1 MASDNLSADLASL
14 RIQRDDPPPRSGVLR
29 WVVVLVLVV
38 GGGAAAFVYGAP
50 AVEARIFRTE
60 VSVTEVGRVSPAQ
73 ASVDLTATGYVVAE
87 RTAKVA
93 ADVTGRITKVG
104 FKEGDRVKA
113 GDVLFTIDMGDQQ
126 NAAATLK
133 ARATA
138 AAARAVAARATLA
151 ELDQQLARE
160 KSLLERG
167 AIAASGVDDLTL
179 RRKSSEETARAT
191 EADARAASA
200 DARAQSALL
209 RHGTVAAPMD
219 GRIVGTPPQLGEM
232 LLPGGVNVLSLVDF
246 GSLVVEVD
254 VPEGRLSLVKPGA
267 PCEIVLDAFPD
278 VRRRGKVKEI
288 TPRVNRSKATV
299 VVKAEFVDV
308 PELVLPD
315 MAARVSFLQK
325 ALDAA
330 AMKEPPKNVVPG
342 VAIAE
347 RAGRK
352 VVFVI
357 DGSRVRLEPVTL
369 GAAIGDGFEL
379 KEGPAPGTK
388 LVRNPPPVLEDG
400 KSIKE
405 RTEG

>member
-1 MASDNLSADLASL
+1 
-14 RIQRDDPPPRSGVLR
+14 
-29 WVVVLVLVV
+29 
-38 GGGAAAFVYGAP
+38 
-50 AVEARIFRTE
+50 
-60 VSVTEVGRVSPAQ
+60 
-73 ASVDLTATGYVVAE
+73 
-87 RTAKVA
+87 
-93 ADVTGRITKVG
+93 
-104 FKEGDRVKA
+104 
-113 GDVLFTIDMGDQQ
+113 
-126 NAAATLK
+126 
-133 ARATA
+133 
-138 AAARAVAARATLA
+138 
-151 ELDQQLARE
+151 
-160 KSLLERG
+160 
-167 AIAASGVDDLTL
+167 
-179 RRKSSEETARAT
+179 
-191 EADARAASA
+191 
-200 DARAQSALL
+200 
-209 RHGTVAAPMD
+209 MD

-254 VPEGRLSLVKPGA
+254 VPEARLALVKPGA

-278 VRRRGKVKEI
+278 TRRRGKVKEI

-308 PELVLPD
+308 PELVLPE
-315 MAARVSFLQK
+315 MAARVAFLQK

-342 VAIAE
+342 AAVTE

-352 VVFVI
+352 VVFVV
-357 DGSRVRLEPVTL
+357 DGNRVRLEPVTL
-369 GAAIGDGFEL
+369 GPAIGDGFEL